1 MASTNKTTNYELNQY
16 IGTDK
21 PTYLTD
27 YNGDMFK
34 IDAQMKVNA
43 TNVATAISGAESAI
57 STANSAN
64 TTATQANTTAQT
76 ALSTANT
83 ASTNA
88 TNAQSTANSALSTA
102 TSAQTA
108 VNGIL
113 EKADAVAWTNPNPNS
128 DFAPGNIT
136 LDSDDYDELE
146 IYYDIDHTSSPR
158 KMQSV
163 KILKGESCRIFTVSG
178 AQLKYWTRDI
188 NYTNATTLSVDNCIA
203 MTTTGGTNANNM
215 LIPIEIIRR
224 KI

>member
-1 MASTNKTTNYELNQY
+1 MASTNKTTNYELSQY

-21 PTYLTD
+21 PTYLSD
-27 YNGDMFK
+27 YNSDMLK
-34 IDAQMKVNA
+34 IDTQMKTNA
-43 TNVATAISGAESAI
+43 TNIATAITGVENATT
-57 STANSAN
+57 TANTAN

-88 TNAQSTANSALSTA
+88 TNAQTTANSALSTA

-113 EKADAVAWTNPNPNS
+113 EKADTVAWTNPNPNS
-128 DFAPGNIT
+128 DFATGNIT
-136 LDSDDYDELE
+136 LDSSDYDELE
-146 IYYDIDHTSSPR
+146 IYYDIDHTSTPR

-163 KILKGESCRIFTVSG
+163 KLLKGESARIFTVSG

-188 NYTNATTLSVDNCIA
+188 DYTNETTLAVDNCIA
-203 MTTTGGTNANNM
+203 MTSTGGTNANNM

-224 KI
+224 KL